1 MTKTDIEQIKADREA
16 GTHGP
21 WEIHW
26 FECKADHRDVEYAK
40 SKGENIAVGDV
51 LWSVPYE
58 VGPIGVDSNHWAGE
72 YLGVGDVDARRIA
85 RVPELEAALIEVVEV
100 LRGALA
106 DHPYPSEIKSFL
118 ERFK

>member
-1 MTKTDIEQIKADREA
+1 MTKIDIEQIKADREA
-16 GTHGP
+16 GTQGP
-21 WEIHW
+21 WEILW

-40 SKGENIAVGDV
+40 GKGENLSVGDV
-51 LWSVPYE
+51 LWSEPYE
-58 VGPIGVDSNHWAGE
+58 IGPIRVDSNHWAVE
-72 YLGVGDVDARRIA
+72 YLEVDEEDARRIA
-85 RVPELEAALIEVVEV
+85 RVPELEDALIEAVEV